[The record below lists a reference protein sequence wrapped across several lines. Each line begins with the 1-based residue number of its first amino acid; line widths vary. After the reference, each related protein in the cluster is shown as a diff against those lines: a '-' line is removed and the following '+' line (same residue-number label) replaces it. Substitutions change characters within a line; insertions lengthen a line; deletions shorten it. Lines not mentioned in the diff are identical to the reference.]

1 MKKLVLFIGLLM
13 AFTVVNAQISTLN
26 LNSGQTYAEYTTD
39 VVLTNAVAQNFRIN
53 AAQNWM
59 TSPYIAVA
67 IDSTSGNHTSLNVAF
82 AGRMTDQ
89 TDVWTA
95 ISDVTWDMDH
105 AGSAADTI
113 MIIGASAETFY
124 RQYRVTFTPVG
135 TGTST
140 ITNFEYK
147 QYFGLP

>member
-1 MKKLVLFIGLLM
+1 MKKLVLLLAM
-13 AFTVVNAQISTLN
+13 VMSFAFVEAQISTLN
-26 LNSGQTYAEYTTD
+26 LNSGTTYAEYTTD

-67 IDSTSGNHTSLNVAF
+67 IDSTSGNHTSLNIVL
-82 AGRMTDQ
+82 AGRMSDQ
-89 TDVWTA
+89 TTVWTS

-113 MIIGASAETFY
+113 IITGASAETFY

-140 ITNFEYK
+140 ITNFEFK

>member
-1 MKKLVLFIGLLM
+1 MKKLLFILALVC
-13 AFTVVNAQISTLN
+13 AFTVTNAQIATLG
-26 LNSGQTYAEYTTD
+26 LNSGSTYAEYSKD
-39 VVLTNAVAQNFRIN
+39 VVLTNAVAQYFIVK
-53 AAQNWM
+53 AGQNWH

-67 IDSTSGNHTSLNVAF
+67 IDSTSGNHTSLAITL

-89 TDVWTA
+89 TTVWTA

-113 MIIGASAETFY
+113 IITGAAAETFY
-124 RQYRVTFTPVG
+124 REYKILFTPVG

-140 ITNFEYK
+140 ITNFEFK

>member
-1 MKKLVLFIGLLM
+1 MKKLLFILALVC
-13 AFTVVNAQISTLN
+13 AFMVTNAQIATLN
-26 LNSGQTYAEYTTD
+26 LNSGSTYAEYTTD

-53 AAQNWM
+53 AGQNWH
-59 TSPYIAVA
+59 TSPYISVAV
-67 IDSTSGNHTSLNVAF
+67 DSTSGNHTSLNIAL

-89 TDVWTA
+89 TTVWTA

-113 MIIGASAETFY
+113 IITGAAAETFF
-124 RQYRVTFTPVG
+124 RQYKVTFTPVG

-140 ITNFEYK
+140 VTNFEFK

>member
-67 IDSTSGNHTSLNVAF
+67 IDSTSGNHTSLNIVL
-82 AGRMTDQ
+82 AGRMSDQ
-89 TDVWTA
+89 TTVWTS

-113 MIIGASAETFY
+113 IITGASAETFY

-140 ITNFEYK
+140 ITNFEFK
-147 QYFGLP
+147 QYFGIP